1 MLLQCK
7 LVRYCSVQVRLRLAI
22 GHCVETRAIV
32 SKRCLVRRGSSSHV
46 LLPPHG
52 LYLSFLRRE
61 HKKTCTPAMESGL
74 SITRLRQFWG
84 SVAAFR
90 QLVELLFIAEF
101 KLDKVSDSTTV
112 AAPVVAKTPIMMGC
126 LRVYLHPIDTRK
138 FSALLDLRLNP
149 PDMITICPPDS
160 PASPLRCRPYF
171 YDFRETT
178 NIEEAEIDSMRP
190 MMADHKRDARLVFK
204 NGVGVPEEGAE
215 LDPDVAD
222 GFLEIHLDNTGQ
234 SVQMPFTVRES
245 TLESYRNGDIWLAG
259 PYKPPLPY
267 TKEAFL
273 E

>member
-1 MLLQCK
+1 
-7 LVRYCSVQVRLRLAI
+7 
-22 GHCVETRAIV
+22 
-32 SKRCLVRRGSSSHV
+32 
-46 LLPPHG
+46 
-52 LYLSFLRRE
+52 
-61 HKKTCTPAMESGL
+61 MESGL

-90 QLVELLFIAEF
+90 KLVELLFIAEF

-112 AAPVVAKTPIMMGC
+112 AASPVAKTPIMMGC
-126 LRVYLHPIDTRK
+126 LRVYLQPVDSRK

-149 PDMITICPPDS
+149 PDMVTICGPDS
-160 PASPLRCRPYF
+160 PGSPLRCRPYF

-178 NIEEAEIDSMRP
+178 EISEEEIDSMRP
-190 MMADHKRDARLVFK
+190 MMADHKRDARTVFVD
-204 NGVGVPEEGAE
+204 GVTPVREKDADS
-215 LDPDVAD
+215 DPDVAD

-245 TLESYRNGDIWLAG
+245 TLEAYRNGEIWLAG
-259 PYKPPLPY
+259 PFKPPQPY